1 MNYIIV
7 IALIVGLATLLA
19 YVNNLRSSRER
30 AAVESSCGSCSTG
43 GGCGCNLDALNAT
56 LQQDSAVQLDLKSIK
71 KS

>member
-19 YVNNLRSSRER
+19 YVNNLRSTR
-30 AAVESSCGSCSTG
+30 ARASVDASCGSCSTG
-43 GGCGCNLDALNAT
+43 GGCGCNLDALNAS
-56 LQQDSAVQLDLKSIK
+56 LQQDSAVQLDLKSIR

>member
-19 YVNNLRSSRER
+19 YVNHLRSTRER
-30 AAVESSCGSCSTG
+30 ATVDASCGSCSTG
-43 GGCGCNLDALNAT
+43 GSCGCNLDALNAT